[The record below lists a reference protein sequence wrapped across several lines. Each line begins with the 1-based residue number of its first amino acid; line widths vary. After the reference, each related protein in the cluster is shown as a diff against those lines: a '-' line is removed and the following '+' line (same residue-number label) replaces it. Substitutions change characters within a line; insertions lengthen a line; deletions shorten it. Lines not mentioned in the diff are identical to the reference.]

1 MVENDTPGWYG
12 NFSFVGRTSAATF
25 NLKKPHD
32 KKQSKTTLKSTQEDT
47 SILYDDTDDDFKQID
62 IFNPNF
68 KPELLDKPKPC
79 AFQRIIKASML
90 TTPEDRYKFY
100 QQHMKGLKPRIHAE
114 NPACTKYNP
123 KMNIIWSKPQSGPLW
138 GKLQGRNMKRVVD
151 DRKYVDIDHY
161 NIEKLHKKGFIDLD
175 KQTMRGGSLSGNL
188 RMRNEKKYIPLK
200 RNKSECTFDNKHTS
214 MQTLQKK
221 TTLSNDA
228 SRVEFKEHIDISN
241 ILRNSLTFGLIS
253 KRISSRNESETKR
266 LHIIHNN
273 NNDKHKLRNITH
285 NKKNF
290 TVDSKCLLVPDFKK
304 SLSRSDMDKGKAIP
318 KSNVAII
325 SPNVDLVKARPI
337 MMVAYN
343 RSKSQKKIN
352 PKFEGIDNS
361 LCCDLD
367 KAYDKYNNH
376 KPVSVPLFRSMTSR
390 PNIIGCPLP
399 SFMQQ
404 MFTRAGASCVT
415 DKTLKMNN
423 FAKGQFI
430 KDYSSFIQ
438 KKSFN
443 QMINMS
449 LLNKSNI
456 YNEHEILKEFI
467 NDNNN
472 NTNNVSNEMKDIQKH
487 FAKSIEFY
495 NKNYDELLNEYQFRK
510 FDNIT
515 YKTERRNNRYML
527 SEQDLKRF
535 VIDFGEVDQQL
546 QE

>member
-32 KKQSKTTLKSTQEDT
+32 KKQTKQTVKSTQED
-47 SILYDDTDDDFKQID
+47 SSMVYDDSDDDFKQID

-79 AFQRIIKASML
+79 AFQRTVNASML

-100 QQHMKGLKPRIHAE
+100 QQHMKALKPRSHAE

-123 KMNIIWSKPQSGPLW
+123 KMTIVWSKPQSGPLW
-138 GKLQGRNMKRVVD
+138 GKLQGRKTERVVD

-161 NIEKLHKKGFIDLD
+161 NIDKLPKKGFIDLD

-188 RMRNEKKYIPLK
+188 RIRNEKKYIPLK
-200 RNKSECTFDNKHTS
+200 RTKSECTFGGVHG
-214 MQTLQKK
+214 MQTLRKK

-228 SRVEFKEHIDISN
+228 SRVESKEHINISN
-241 ILRNSLTFGLIS
+241 ILRDSLTFGLIS

-266 LHIIHNN
+266 LYDNRN
-273 NNDKHKLRNITH
+273 KHKLRSIH
-285 NKKNF
+285 SKKSY

-343 RSKSQKKIN
+343 RNRSQKKIN

-367 KAYDKYNNH
+367 KAFDKYNNH

-390 PNIIGCPLP
+390 PNITGCPLP

-415 DKTLKMNN
+415 DKSLKMNN
-423 FAKGQFI
+423 FAKGQFV
-430 KDYSSFIQ
+430 KDYSSFVQ

-449 LLNKSNI
+449 LLTKSSVC
-456 YNEHEILKEFI
+456 NEHELLKESI
-467 NDNNN
+467 GDK
-472 NTNNVSNEMKDIQKH
+472 NEMKDIQRH
-487 FAKSIEFY
+487 FAKSFEFY
-495 NKNYDELLNEYQFRK
+495 NKNYDELLNEHQFRK

-527 SEQDLKRF
+527 SEQDMKRF

-546 QE
+546 EE

>member
-12 NFSFVGRTSAATF
+12 NFSFVGRSSAATF

-32 KKQSKTTLKSTQEDT
+32 KKQPKSTLKSTQEDT
-47 SILYDDTDDDFKQID
+47 SLLYDDTDDDFKQID

-79 AFQRIIKASML
+79 AIQRIINASML

-100 QQHMKGLKPRIHAE
+100 QQHMKALKPRTHLE

-138 GKLQGRNMKRVVD
+138 KKLQGRTKKQVVD

-161 NIEKLHKKGFIDLD
+161 NIEKLPKKGFIDLD
-175 KQTMRGGSLSGNL
+175 KQTMRGGSLLGNL

-200 RNKSECTFDNKHTS
+200 RNKSECTSFDNKHIT
-214 MQTLQKK
+214 MRKK
-221 TTLSNDA
+221 IIISNNVNRIE
-228 SRVEFKEHIDISN
+228 SKEHIDIPN
-241 ILRNSLTFGLIS
+241 MLLRNPLTFGIIS
-253 KRISSRNESETKR
+253 KRITSRNESETKR
-266 LHIIHNN
+266 LYNSNN
-273 NNDKHKLRNITH
+273 NNNNNKHKLRSIIH
-285 NKKNF
+285 SKKNN

-325 SPNVDLVKARPI
+325 SPNVDLVKSRPI

-343 RSKSQKKIN
+343 RSKSLKKIN

-361 LCCDLD
+361 LCCNLD
-367 KAYDKYNNH
+367 KVYDKYNNH

-390 PNIIGCPLP
+390 PNIIGSPLP

-423 FAKGQFI
+423 YSKGKFI

-449 LLNKSNI
+449 LLNKSNV
-456 YNEHEILKEFI
+456 YNEHDMID
-467 NDNNN
+467 NSNSNNN
-472 NTNNVSNEMKDIQKH
+472 NNMSSDMKDIQKH
-487 FAKSIEFY
+487 FANSIEFY
-495 NKNYDELLNEYQFRK
+495 NKNYDELVHEYQFRK
-510 FDNIT
+510 IDNIT
-515 YKTERRNNRYML
+515 YKTEKRNNRYML

-535 VIDFGEVDQQL
+535 VIDFGEVDKQL
-546 QE
+546 HEE